1 METATSKDM
10 QQDVVS
16 VRLPIQLK
24 NELAEAVESQGE
36 NVNRFLAKM
45 IKSYLDGKL
54 IYTPQYL
61 RAMEY
66 YWQSMKDDTS
76 GLVMGREFPDDLTTE
91 EYNFLYKAESLLLE
105 YGTITDEDELF
116 FPEQEEEG
124 DEDEEDEEGEEE
136 EMDEDEMREEI
147 KAIDRD
153 LKRIPNKDD
162 REELME
168 RQNRLLRK
176 LSRL

>member
-76 GLVMGREFPDDLTTE
+76 GLVMGREFPDDLTSE

-105 YGTITDEDELF
+105 YGTITDEDGLF
-116 FPEQEEEG
+116 FPEQEEE
-124 DEDEEDEEGEEE
+124 EDEDEEGEED

-147 KAIDRD
+147 RAIDRD
-153 LKRIPNKDD
+153 LKRVPNKDD
-162 REELME
+162 RDELIE